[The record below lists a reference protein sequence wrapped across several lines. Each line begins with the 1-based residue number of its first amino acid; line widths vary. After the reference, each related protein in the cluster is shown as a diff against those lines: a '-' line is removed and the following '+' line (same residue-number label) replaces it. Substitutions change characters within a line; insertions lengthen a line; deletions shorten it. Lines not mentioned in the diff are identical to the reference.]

1 MICFEQ
7 IGPYLHYT
15 LLTVELPTNVDLH
28 DREQGDMDEKGSR
41 PQSVGR
47 KCIEKVES
55 FKFNQS
61 SCLLTQ
67 QCFTHRNMDKAKLCL
82 VGNLKN

>member
-28 DREQGDMDEKGSR
+28 EREQGDMDEKGSSR

-47 KCIEKVES
+47 KCIEKVS
-55 FKFNQS
+55 
-61 SCLLTQ
+61 LII
-67 QCFTHRNMDKAKLCL
+67 A
-82 VGNLKN
+82 VY